1 MKWKISYSKR
11 AYKFIEKEK
20 IEERVKENRRRKY
33 E

>member
-20 IEERVKENRRRKY
+20 IEERVSGE
-33 E
+33 